1 VSASNPIRSRVTHR
15 GRVVPNLYQRTRA
28 DGTVVFE
35 HFGRINGGKPRRV
48 ILDATNTTEA
58 VEALETLRSGVRE
71 RRIVIASN
79 RRTLVREAVPQYL
92 AYLDSLSGT
101 RREKSPRSIEDI
113 TTKLANYI
121 EPALGHRPVSAVT
134 EQEIRDLALSVKGKS
149 RSTVANVLST
159 ASGFFKWAKREKLT
173 GVNPVSVARDVFGE
187 ELLPDTEP
195 KQPRA
200 LSDGE
205 IARAMEH
212 LSDRFLPIVSLTAE
226 TGLRISEVLGLR
238 VASFDA
244 DAVTLTV
251 DAQLAKDGSV
261 RKTKTK
267 RERTIPVSAKAAAV
281 IRQQIER
288 LADEGYRG
296 DGEALIFVTKSGRPQ
311 SRRKRLAR
319 MAERTAGGRSRGRLS
334 ALAPSLLRLAA
345 RGAQRARGVR
355 QRTCRACS
363 RADDCRCLH
372 ARSRRTRRARREA
385 PRGAGLAAQ
394 PECNAVLRA
403 SQRGPRDRP
412 LAFFAAGLVTD
423 PGNSGSQMPSDE
435 GS

>member
-1 VSASNPIRSRVTHR
+1 M
-15 GRVVPNLYQRTRA
+15 
-28 DGTVVFE
+28 
-35 HFGRINGGKPRRV
+35 
-48 ILDATNTTEA
+48 
-58 VEALETLRSGVRE
+58 
-71 RRIVIASN
+71 IASN

-92 AYLDSLSGT
+92 AYLDSLGGT

-113 TTKLANYI
+113 KTKLAKYI

-173 GVNPVSVARDVFGE
+173 GINPVSVARDVFGE

-195 KQPRA
+195 KQARA

-212 LSDRFLPIVSLTAE
+212 LSDTFLPIVSLAAE
-226 TGLRISEVLGLR
+226 TGLRISEVIGLR
-238 VASFDA
+238 VGSFDA
-244 DAVTLTV
+244 EAETLTV

-267 RERTIPVSAKAAAV
+267 RERTIPVTAKAAAV

-288 LADEGYRG
+288 LGDEGYRN

-311 SRRKRLAR
+311 SRRNILRAWQNALQAVGVEGACLHSLRHSFVSRLA
-319 MAERTAGGRSRGRLS
+319 ERNVPVAFASELVGHTRVQTTVDVYTRVRGGRDERVEKLREV
-334 ALAPSLLRLAA
+334 LA
-345 RGAQRARGVR
+345 
-355 QRTCRACS
+355 
-363 RADDCRCLH
+363 
-372 ARSRRTRRARREA
+372 
-385 PRGAGLAAQ
+385 
-394 PECNAVLRA
+394 
-403 SQRGPRDRP
+403 
-412 LAFFAAGLVTD
+412 
-423 PGNSGSQMPSDE
+423 
-435 GS
+435 